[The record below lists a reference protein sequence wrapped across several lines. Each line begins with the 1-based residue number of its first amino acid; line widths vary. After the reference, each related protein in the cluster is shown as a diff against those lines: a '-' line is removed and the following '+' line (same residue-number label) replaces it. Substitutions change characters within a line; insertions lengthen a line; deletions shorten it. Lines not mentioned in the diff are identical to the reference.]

1 MNFKEQ
7 LKKQGALVEN
17 YLASCL
23 DRFDV
28 VPGGPTGN
36 LGLPAGLKKAM
47 YYSLLAGGKR
57 IRPVLC
63 LSTAALFGL
72 AEKDALPLAAGIECI
87 HSYSLIHDDL
97 PAMDDDDLRRG
108 KPSNH
113 KQFGEATAILAG
125 DGLLTDAFYLMTETV
140 RSGKV
145 APANALRALAAV
157 ALAAGSSGMVGG
169 QYLDM
174 EYTARQGISLAE
186 LARMQAGKT
195 GAMLAVSCSGG
206 ALLAGAPEAA
216 IAAFEEYGRWLG
228 KAFQIVDDIL
238 DETGTEEELGKP
250 VGSDAE
256 QGKVTYPSLVGLAES
271 RRLAEATGAEALS
284 ALSRAVAGLEL
295 APERR
300 VHFDFLGEL
309 IGYLLKRGS

>member
-1 MNFKEQ
+1 MNFKEH

-17 YLASCL
+17 YLVNCL
-23 DRFDV
+23 DRFDAI
-28 VPGGPTGN
+28 PGGPTGN

-63 LSTAALFGL
+63 LSSAALFGL
-72 AEKDALPLAAGIECI
+72 AEEYALPLAAGLECI

-97 PAMDDDDLRRG
+97 PAMDNDDLRRG
-108 KPSNH
+108 KPSSH

-125 DGLLTDAFYLMTETV
+125 DGLLTDAFYLMAETAS
-140 RSGKV
+140 SGRV

-174 EYTARQGISLAE
+174 EYTARVDISLPE

-195 GAMLAVSCSGG
+195 GAMLAVSCSSG
-206 ALLAGAPEAA
+206 AMLAGAPAAAVAA
-216 IAAFEEYGRWLG
+216 IDEYGRWLG

-250 VGSDAE
+250 VGSDAA

-271 RRLAEATGAEALS
+271 RRLAEATGAEALA
-284 ALSRAVAGLEL
+284 ALGRAVAGLAL
-295 APERR
+295 RPERQAQ
-300 VHFDFLGEL
+300 VDFLAEL